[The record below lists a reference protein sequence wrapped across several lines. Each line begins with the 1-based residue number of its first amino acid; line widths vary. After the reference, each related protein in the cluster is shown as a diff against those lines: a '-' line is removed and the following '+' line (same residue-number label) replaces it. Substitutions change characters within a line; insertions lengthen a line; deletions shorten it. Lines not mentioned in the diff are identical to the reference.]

1 MIKQVNRNEKRK
13 ARHKRIRKK
22 VSGTSSRPRVCI
34 YKSLKHIYLQAI
46 DDENGHTLIY
56 LSTLTPEI
64 RETLKGKKNK
74 EAYILLGQKMADLL
88 LEKGIKTIIFDRS
101 GYMYHGNIKALCEEM
116 RKKGIEF

>member
-1 MIKQVNRNEKRK
+1 MIKQISRNEKRR
-13 ARHKRIRKK
+13 ARHKKIRKK
-22 VSGTSSRPRVCI
+22 VFGTSSRPRVCI

-46 DDENGHTLIY
+46 DDENGHTL
-56 LSTLTPEI
+56 LAVSTLTPDI
-64 RETLKGKKNK
+64 REELKGKKNK

-88 LEKGIKTIIFDRS
+88 LEKGIKTIVFDRS